1 MTDRTYEVLKAL
13 YGEEFARK
21 YLAKRRVAEVLSK
34 EELKKIREFADKM
47 MPQSEDFRV
56 KYENHD
62 VLLVETPTRE
72 DLRQL
77 KETSSGNYKATVVWN
92 GAPGDSNFVAVF
104 GPKEVLEP
112 LTRPG
117 LFYIVG
123 RLNEREYNGR
133 KTYAF
138 NCVGVIDLTEGLDV
152 SIEEVKELSEE
163 EERAVEEDFEVEEFF
178 P

>member
-1 MTDRTYEVLKAL
+1 MTDRTYKVLKAIW
-13 YGEEFARK
+13 GEDVAKK
-21 YLAKRRVAEVLSK
+21 YLAKRRVAEVLS
-34 EELKKIREFADKM
+34 EDELKKIREFVDKV
-47 MPQSEDFRV
+47 MPEHMDDLRV
-56 KYENHD
+56 RYENHD

-104 GPKEVLEP
+104 GPREVLEP
-112 LTRPG
+112 LTRQG

-133 KTYAF
+133 K
-138 NCVGVIDLTEGLDV
+138 
-152 SIEEVKELSEE
+152 
-163 EERAVEEDFEVEEFF
+163 
-178 P
+178 